1 MVTRHFMTLFVR
13 PELFF
18 GSRSDFV
25 MFEMREMLLSDFL
38 TIYKKIVE
46 LTEGA
51 TWFLNI
57 MLSELLLQCIKG
69 VCSNPAWGRKQ
80 ICWLKNIY
88 LSSNIDDFNEI
99 LDLQIQIAKFPIVA
113 PY

>member
-1 MVTRHFMTLFVR
+1 LRITVLQKIVFNVPHSYIFVHHVAQPFHKSFVMVTRHFMTLFVR

-57 MLSELLLQCIKG
+57 MLSELLL
-69 VCSNPAWGRKQ
+69 
-80 ICWLKNIY
+80 
-88 LSSNIDDFNEI
+88 
-99 LDLQIQIAKFPIVA
+99 
-113 PY
+113 